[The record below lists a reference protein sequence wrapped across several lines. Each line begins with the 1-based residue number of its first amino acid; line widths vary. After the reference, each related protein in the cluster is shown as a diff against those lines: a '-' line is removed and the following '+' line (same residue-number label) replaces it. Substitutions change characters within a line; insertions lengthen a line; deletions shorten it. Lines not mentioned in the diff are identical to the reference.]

1 MNEYQFKTLIEAL
14 RQQKKRHCL
23 QFSRTWYNCCVYPYI
38 LIFIFLGVQIGQ
50 VKKYNDQDGAT
61 PLMEEIPND

>member
-1 MNEYQFKTLIEAL
+1 MVDEGEVHYV
-14 RQQKKRHCL
+14 
-23 QFSRTWYNCCVYPYI
+23 VYPYL